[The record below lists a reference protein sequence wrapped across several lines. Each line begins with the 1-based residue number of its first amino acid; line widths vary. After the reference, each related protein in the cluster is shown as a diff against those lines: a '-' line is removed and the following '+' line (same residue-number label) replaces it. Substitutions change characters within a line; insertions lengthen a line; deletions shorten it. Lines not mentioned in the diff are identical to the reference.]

1 MFLDRLID
9 EATQAVEP
17 ESMIPLVMGTKQV
30 GGAFVLPG
38 ILFDVL
44 VICRGLKQAGRCLPA
59 EPIAKLW
66 ASVARRPPVPMP
78 SQLAVQLILVGDHCQ
93 LDSPSPAAF

>member
-38 ILFDVL
+38 ILFDVWG
-44 VICRGLKQAGRCLPA
+44 ICRSSSRQGDACLP
-59 EPIAKLW
+59 
-66 ASVARRPPVPMP
+66 
-78 SQLAVQLILVGDHCQ
+78 SQSQSCGLQ
-93 LDSPSPAAF
+93 SPGAHQCPCPANLLCS